1 MATAAPAL
9 SDDALAEMLSLMKGA
24 GSVELKLTIPESV
37 QRSTVLALGM
47 DPLGAQVRL
56 APPTRP
62 KGSGSRRDIEIGGAQ
77 GARVVVQAVAPHLT
91 NMCRWNA
98 FGQPVAVDA
107 GARRHD
113 PAACARSRR
122 YSGCVAQ

>member
-24 GSVELKLTIPESV
+24 GSVELKLL
-37 QRSTVLALGM
+37 STKC
-47 DPLGAQVRL
+47 
-56 APPTRP
+56 AP
-62 KGSGSRRDIEIGGAQ
+62 DEDAQ
-77 GARVVVQAVAPHLT
+77 GARVLLQAVAPHLT